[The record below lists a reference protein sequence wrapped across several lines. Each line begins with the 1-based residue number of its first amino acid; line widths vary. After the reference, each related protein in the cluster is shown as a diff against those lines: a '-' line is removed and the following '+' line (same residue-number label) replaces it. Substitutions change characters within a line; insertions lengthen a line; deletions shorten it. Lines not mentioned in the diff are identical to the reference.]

1 VIGCPHSDDRWSIR
15 VGVTAETLMRR
26 AACPVMLVGQADAT
40 YRPSKITATT
50 ASARSVDPVED
61 RS

>member
-1 VIGCPHSDDRWSIR
+1 
-15 VGVTAETLMRR
+15 
-26 AACPVMLVGQADAT
+26 MLVGQADAT